1 MNAHFRISHALVAL
15 LLLAACSADEPAP
28 LVANDVQVS
37 APRGGMPMRAAY
49 LTLRNNTAEPI
60 RITSAASP
68 SFASVEL
75 HETIYDDG
83 IARMRPVPVVVIEPK
98 ASVRFEPGGMHLMLI
113 RPIDDGATSDR
124 VQLDFY
130 DGERLLI
137 SVTTDQGSD

>member
-1 MNAHFRISHALVAL
+1 MNARFRTTHALVAV

-28 LVANDVQVS
+28 LVASDVQVS
-37 APRGGMPMRAAY
+37 APRGGMPMRAGY

-60 RITSAASP
+60 RVTSAASP

-83 IARMRPVPVVVIEPK
+83 IARMRPVPVVVIEPNDEV
-98 ASVRFEPGGMHLMLI
+98 AFEPGGMHLMLM
-113 RPIDDGATSDR
+113 RPIGDGAASDR

-137 SVTTDQGSD
+137 SVTTEQGSD